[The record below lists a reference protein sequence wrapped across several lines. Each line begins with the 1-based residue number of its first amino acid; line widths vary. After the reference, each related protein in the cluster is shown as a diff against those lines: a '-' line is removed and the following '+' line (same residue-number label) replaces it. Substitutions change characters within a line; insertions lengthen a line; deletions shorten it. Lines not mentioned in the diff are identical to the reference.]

1 MFAVFLVLERILS
14 SSCRQEVVA
23 VATYSGNTTETRER
37 LVTRVG
43 QSNHHLTLLASDYHY
58 IFKRAGFHVYAAK

>member
-14 SSCRQEVVA
+14 SSRRQEVAA

-37 LVTRVG
+37 LVTLVG
-43 QSNHHLTLLASDYHY
+43 QCQT
-58 IFKRAGFHVYAAK
+58 II